1 MPRLDAAQLE
11 GYRVSDLPV
20 SQLIDVLINRIK
32 ETNGLE
38 FVDKMVLVRL
48 NCLIGNEILDRE

>member
-1 MPRLDAAQLE
+1 MAFDMENE
-11 GYRVSDLPV
+11 GSTIVCDLTVPD
-20 SQLIDVLINRIK
+20 LIDVLINRIK

-48 NCLIGNEILDRE
+48 NCLIGNEILDRDD